1 MTDKR
6 IVDKVSTLY
15 VNNNVSD
22 IYDTSLHINIIIS
35 LYGIRYRKF
44 MRANSEGMALAERV
58 RPWHVHGVAN
68 RRIEVWFGWSRV

>member
-15 VNNNVSD
+15 ENNNVSD

-44 MRANSEGMALAERV
+44 MRANSEGEAMARAWCGQPSDRGL
-58 RPWHVHGVAN
+58 
-68 RRIEVWFGWSRV
+68 VWLE